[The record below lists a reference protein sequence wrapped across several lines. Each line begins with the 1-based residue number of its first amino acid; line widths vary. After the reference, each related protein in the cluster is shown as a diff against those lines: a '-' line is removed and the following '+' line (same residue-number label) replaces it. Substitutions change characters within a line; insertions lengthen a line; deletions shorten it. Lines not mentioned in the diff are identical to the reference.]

1 MSLVRVVILVRVLI
15 FIRAVILVRA
25 FLVKIKIPENDEIPW
40 DCVCSC
46 VLFDLAKMFAKI

>member
-15 FIRAVILVRA
+15 LVRA
-25 FLVKIKIPENDEIPW
+25 FIVKIKIPENDEIPW

-46 VLFDLAKMFAKI
+46 VLFDLAKSFAKI